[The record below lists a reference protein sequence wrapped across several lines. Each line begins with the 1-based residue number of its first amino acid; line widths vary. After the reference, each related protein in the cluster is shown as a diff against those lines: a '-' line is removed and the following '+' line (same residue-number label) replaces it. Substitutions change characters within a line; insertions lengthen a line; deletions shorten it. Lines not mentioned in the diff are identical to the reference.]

1 MAIAEAGMSG
11 GATPF
16 ARSIHSQ
23 LADQLGRDIV
33 SEVYAPGELLPNVIE
48 MCERFHVS
56 RTALREAYSVLTAKS
71 LIVARPKVGTRVR
84 PKSEWN
90 MLDPEVL
97 AWHLQAVPTENFV
110 NDLYVLRQ
118 MVEPAAAGLAAAS
131 HSPQT
136 IERISRAF
144 SDMERFRDGAG
155 DLIDAD
161 LEFHLAI
168 LEATGNHFLAALGVL
183 IHASLHCTFQLSWE
197 GAARIQDDRL
207 QQHRAILE
215 AIRDGAPERATQRMT
230 ELLRDS
236 INDVRESLAR
246 RGGRGD
252 AGPAASSG

>member
-1 MAIAEAGMSG
+1 MAG
-11 GATPF
+11 GAMRF
-16 ARSIHSQ
+16 GRSIHSQ

-33 SEVYAPGELLPNVIE
+33 SEVYAPGELLPNAVE

-71 LIVARPKVGTRVR
+71 LIVAKPKVGTRVR

-97 AWHLQAVPTENFV
+97 AWHLKAVPTENFV

-131 HSPQT
+131 HSPKT
-136 IERISRAF
+136 VERISRAF
-144 SDMERFRDGAG
+144 AGMERFRDGG
-155 DLIDAD
+155 GGLIDAD

-168 LEATGNHFLAALGVL
+168 LEATGNHFLAALGSL
-183 IHASLHCTFQLSWE
+183 IHASLQCTFQLSWE

-207 QQHRAILE
+207 QQHRAIFE
-215 AIRDGAPERATQRMT
+215 AIRDGAPDLASQRMT

-236 INDVRESLAR
+236 INDVRESLKR
-246 RGGRGD
+246 RED
-252 AGPAASSG
+252 HEQVVPALGSN